1 MPDLTDLFYL
11 QSEYVFREWR
21 FFQYFNTECPV
32 YLPALLIFLVFL
44 LLYMVFLLFS
54 PTLALRLFL
63 VILLFFLVF
72 FFFSP
77 VPTAELLISLV
88 STLNSCFVRCFSL
101 FHQLSLK
108 LS

>member
-1 MPDLTDLFYL
+1 MAL
-11 QSEYVFREWR
+11 QF
-21 FFQYFNTECPV
+21 
-32 YLPALLIFLVFL
+32 FLVFL
-44 LLYMVFLLFS
+44 LKSVL
-54 PTLALRLFL
+54 TLFL

-88 STLNSCFVRCFSL
+88 PTLNSCFIRWFSL